1 MVARARATTMNL
13 EFQNWT
19 YNFRVALDWSLFIA
33 FMGFIAGAGTV
44 AFLPFFATFMGF
56 MATFGMVNI
65 ATETLDLTNS

>member
-1 MVARARATTMNL
+1 
-13 EFQNWT
+13 
-19 YNFRVALDWSLFIA
+19 
-33 FMGFIAGAGTV
+33 MGFIAGAGTV